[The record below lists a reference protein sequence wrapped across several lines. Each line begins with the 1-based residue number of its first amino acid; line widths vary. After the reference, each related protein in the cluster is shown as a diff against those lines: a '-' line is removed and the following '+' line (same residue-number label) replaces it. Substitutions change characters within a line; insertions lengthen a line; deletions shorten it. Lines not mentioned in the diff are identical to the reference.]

1 MAEMMDFV
9 PAVIEH
15 EDTLAPVSDYTL
27 VALAEQAEKRVDAL
41 VKIKRAA
48 LKATN
53 PKDWT
58 NQNGNPYLQ
67 VSGAEKVG
75 RIFGIS
81 WRISE
86 PVKENL
92 EGGHFDYTYKGYF
105 TLAGATIEAI
115 GTRSS
120 KDGFFKR
127 YGWNEGIKTELPASE
142 IDAGDVKKAAY
153 TNCIGNGI
161 SRLLG
166 IRNLTWDD
174 LKEFAGI
181 TQEQVAGIDY
191 KKDGKKQ
198 DSITSEEAVTI
209 TVNVTDVRKKD
220 GKSKN
225 GKDFTKYTIKCDDGS
240 DYGTFSEAIAK
251 EANSAKNGA
260 IPVVITYKAS
270 KFGNDIEAL
279 RLKEEPSQ
287 ERLPGQD
294 G

>member
-1 MAEMMDFV
+1 MTETFDVEVVETHGA
-9 PAVIEH
+9 
-15 EDTLAPVSDYTL
+15 LAPVNDYTL

-48 LKATN
+48 LKSTN

-81 WRISE
+81 WRIDE
-86 PVKENL
+86 PAKENL
-92 EGGHFDYTYKGYF
+92 EGGHFSYTYKGYF

-127 YGWNEGIKTELPASE
+127 YSWNQGEKTELPPSE

-153 TNCIGNGI
+153 TNCIGNGVT
-161 SRLLG
+161 RLLG
-166 IRNLTWDD
+166 IRNLTWED

-181 TQEQVAGIDY
+181 TQEQVSGVDY

-198 DSITSEEAVTI
+198 EAITSEGAVTV
-209 TVNVTDVRKKD
+209 TVNVTDVRKKE
-220 GKSKN
+220 GKTKQ
-225 GKDFTKYTIKCDDGS
+225 GKEFTKYTVKTDDNNE
-240 DYGTFSEAIAK
+240 YGTFSETVAKLAK
-251 EANSAKNGA
+251 EAKEGA
-260 IPVVITYKAS
+260 IPVVITYKATQY
-270 KFGNDIEAL
+270 GNDIESL
-279 RLKEEPSQ
+279 KLKEEPSQ
-287 ERLPGQD
+287 ERLPGQE

>member
-1 MAEMMDFV
+1 MTETFDV
-9 PAVIEH
+9 EVVETH
-15 EDTLAPVSDYTL
+15 EALAPVNDYTL

-48 LKATN
+48 LKSTN

-81 WRISE
+81 WRIDE
-86 PVKENL
+86 PIKETL
-92 EGGHFDYTYKGYF
+92 EGGHFSYTYKGYF

-127 YGWNEGIKTELPASE
+127 YSWNQGEKTELPPSE

-153 TNCIGNGI
+153 TNCIGNGVT
-161 SRLLG
+161 RLLG
-166 IRNLTWDD
+166 IRNLTWED

-181 TQEQVAGIDY
+181 TQDQVAGVDY

-198 DSITSEEAVTI
+198 DAIASEEAITT
-209 TVNVTDVRKKD
+209 TVNVTDVRKKE
-220 GKSKN
+220 GKSKS
-225 GKDFTKYTIKCDDGS
+225 GKDFTKYTIKGDDGN
-240 DYGTFSEAIAK
+240 DYGTFSETIAK
-251 EANSAKNGA
+251 MAKEGKEGA
-260 IPVVITYKAS
+260 IPVVITYKPS
-270 KFGNDIEAL
+270 QFGNDIETL
-279 RLKEEPSQ
+279 KLKEEPTQ
-287 ERLPGQD
+287 ERLPGQE

>member
-1 MAEMMDFV
+1 MTETFDV
-9 PAVIEH
+9 EVVETH
-15 EDTLAPVSDYTL
+15 EALAPVNDYTL

-48 LKATN
+48 LKSTN

-81 WRISE
+81 WRIDE

-92 EGGHFDYTYKGYF
+92 EGGHFSYTYKGYF
-105 TLAGATIEAI
+105 SLAGATIEAI

-127 YGWNEGIKTELPASE
+127 YSWNQGEKTELPPSE

-153 TNCIGNGI
+153 TNCIGNGVT
-161 SRLLG
+161 RLLG
-166 IRNLTWDD
+166 IRNLTWED
-174 LKEFAGI
+174 LHEFAGI
-181 TQEQVAGIDY
+181 TQEQVSGVDY

-198 DSITSEEAVTI
+198 EAITSEGAVTV
-209 TVNVTDVRKKD
+209 TVNVTDVRKKE
-220 GKSKN
+220 GKTKQ
-225 GKDFTKYTIKCDDGS
+225 GKEFTKYTVKTDDNNE
-240 DYGTFSEAIAK
+240 YGTFSETVAKLAK
-251 EANSAKNGA
+251 EAKEGA
-260 IPVVITYKAS
+260 IPVVITYKPS
-270 KFGNDIEAL
+270 QFGNDIETL
-279 RLKEEPSQ
+279 KLKEEPTQ
-287 ERLPGQD
+287 ERLPGQE

>member
-1 MAEMMDFV
+1 MTETFDVEVVETHGA
-9 PAVIEH
+9 
-15 EDTLAPVSDYTL
+15 LAPVNDYTL

-48 LKATN
+48 LKSTN

-81 WRISE
+81 WRIDE
-86 PVKENL
+86 PIKETL
-92 EGGHFDYTYKGYF
+92 EGGHFSYTYKGYF

-127 YGWNEGIKTELPASE
+127 YSWNQGEKTELPPSE

-153 TNCIGNGI
+153 TNCIGNGVT
-161 SRLLG
+161 RLLG
-166 IRNLTWDD
+166 IRNLTWED

-181 TQEQVAGIDY
+181 TQDQVAGVDY

-198 DSITSEEAVTI
+198 DAIASEEAITT
-209 TVNVTDVRKKD
+209 TVNVTDVRKKE
-220 GKSKN
+220 GKSKS
-225 GKDFTKYTIKCDDGS
+225 GKDFTKYTIKGDDGN
-240 DYGTFSEAIAK
+240 DYGTFSETIAK
-251 EANSAKNGA
+251 MAKEGKEGA
-260 IPVVITYKAS
+260 IPVVITYKPS
-270 KFGNDIEAL
+270 QFGNDIETL
-279 RLKEEPSQ
+279 KLKEEPTQ
-287 ERLPGQD
+287 ERLPGQE

>member
-1 MAEMMDFV
+1 MTETFDVEVVETHGA
-9 PAVIEH
+9 
-15 EDTLAPVSDYTL
+15 LAPVNDYTL

-48 LKATN
+48 LKSTN

-81 WRISE
+81 WRIDE
-86 PVKENL
+86 PIKETL
-92 EGGHFDYTYKGYF
+92 EGGHFSYTYKGYF

-127 YGWNEGIKTELPASE
+127 YKWEHGEKTELPPSE

-153 TNCIGNGI
+153 TNCIGNGVT
-161 SRLLG
+161 RLLG

-174 LKEFAGI
+174 LHEFAGI
-181 TQEQVAGIDY
+181 TQEQVSGVDY

-198 DSITSEEAVTI
+198 EAITSEGAVTV
-209 TVNVTDVRKKD
+209 TVNVTDVRKKE
-220 GKSKN
+220 GKTKQ
-225 GKDFTKYTIKCDDGS
+225 GKEFTKYTVKADDNNE
-240 DYGTFSEAIAK
+240 YGTFSETIAKLAK
-251 EANSAKNGA
+251 EAKEGA
-260 IPVVITYKAS
+260 IPVVITYKS
-270 KFGNDIEAL
+270 SQFGNDIETL
-279 RLKEEPSQ
+279 KLKEEPTQ
-287 ERLPGQD
+287 ERLPGQE

>member
-1 MAEMMDFV
+1 MTETFDV
-9 PAVIEH
+9 EVVETH
-15 EDTLAPVSDYTL
+15 EALAPVNDYTL

-48 LKATN
+48 LKATS

-81 WRISE
+81 WRIDE

-92 EGGHFDYTYKGYF
+92 EGGHFSYTYKGYF
-105 TLAGATIEAI
+105 SLAGATIEAI

-127 YGWNEGIKTELPASE
+127 YSWNQGEKTELPPSE

-153 TNCIGNGI
+153 TNCIGNGVT
-161 SRLLG
+161 RLLG
-166 IRNLTWDD
+166 IRNLTWED

-181 TQEQVAGIDY
+181 TQDQVAGVDY

-198 DSITSEEAVTI
+198 DAIASEEAITT
-209 TVNVTDVRKKD
+209 TVNVTDVRKKE
-220 GKSKN
+220 GKSKS
-225 GKDFTKYTIKCDDGS
+225 GKDFTKYTIKGDDGN
-240 DYGTFSEAIAK
+240 DYGTFSETIAK
-251 EANSAKNGA
+251 MAKEGKEGA
-260 IPVVITYKAS
+260 IPVVITYKPS
-270 KFGNDIEAL
+270 QFGNDIETL
-279 RLKEEPSQ
+279 KLKEEPTQ
-287 ERLPGQD
+287 ERLPGQE